1 MPEELPR
8 VYEGDLPYMFVR
20 YAHADRDAVLPIVAA
35 LVDKGY
41 REWYD
46 DGIPPTAV
54 FPEYIADHVYRCSCF
69 VMLRFDQ
76 DSRLYL
82 QHQGHQ

>member
-8 VYEGDLPYMFVR
+8 VYEGDLPYMFVS

-46 DGIPPTAV
+46 DGIPPTTD
-54 FPEYIADHVYRCSCF
+54 FPEYIADRVYRCSCF